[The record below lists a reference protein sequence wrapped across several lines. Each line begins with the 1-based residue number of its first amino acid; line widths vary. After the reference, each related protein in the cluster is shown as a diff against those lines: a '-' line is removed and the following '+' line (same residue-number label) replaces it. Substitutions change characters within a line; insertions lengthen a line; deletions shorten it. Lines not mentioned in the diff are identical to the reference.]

1 MFDVARG
8 KKTDIETI
16 TKIFI
21 SFAQTGNYAETAKN
35 LDLPYN
41 TVKGVINKN
50 KDKKEFA
57 KLLDKKKEEFTVAAD
72 ALIDKGL
79 MLIKRRLDRALDKE
93 SELDEIIDEI
103 SSNDEL
109 SEKTKQSLT
118 QTIRNLQLTRLTDI
132 TTMIG
137 VLYDKRALAK
147 GELTEKAEIEIRL
160 CDDE

>member
-1 MFDVARG
+1 MARG

-21 SFAQTGNYAETAKN
+21 SFAKTGNYAETAKT

-50 KDKKEFA
+50 KTKKEFA
-57 KLLDKKKEEFTVAAD
+57 KLLDKKKEEFEVAAD
-72 ALIDKGL
+72 ALIDKGMTL
-79 MLIKRRLDRALDKE
+79 LKRRLERALDKE

-109 SEKTKQSLT
+109 SEKSKQNLI
-118 QTIRNLQLTRLTDI
+118 QTVKSLQLTRVTDI

-147 GELTEKAEIEIRL
+147 GELTENAQIEIRL
-160 CDDE
+160 CDEE

>member
-1 MFDVARG
+1 MSRG
-8 KKTDIETI
+8 KKTDPETM

-21 SFAQTGNYAETAKN
+21 SFAATGNYAETAKSLN
-35 LDLPYN
+35 LPYN

-50 KDKKEFA
+50 KGEKKFA
-57 KLLDKKKEEFTVAAD
+57 KLLDKKKEKFCEVAD

-79 MLIKRRLDRALDKE
+79 SLIKRRLDRALDKE

-118 QTIRNLQLTRLTDI
+118 QTIRNLQLSRLTDI

-147 GELTEKAEIEIRL
+147 GDLTENASVEIRL
-160 CDDE
+160 CDDS